1 MFKLLKLLFG
11 AKSQHLMLLPKDQET
26 KDKSVKLGVQGI
38 ILSVIGLIGV
48 ILFVLIATNL
58 ADNVLA
64 TQRGEGYQLPV
75 MSLFGAITF
84 YAFAFVFLGCVFG
97 GISFSIY
104 QKSINKRKFG
114 KVAFA
119 ICLSCLAVAIV
130 ATILILV
137 IMLQFKIC
145 NNLLS

>member
-1 MFKLLKLLFG
+1 M
-11 AKSQHLMLLPKDQET
+11 
-26 KDKSVKLGVQGI
+26 KLGVQGI

-64 TQRGEGYQLPV
+64 TQRGEGYQLLV

-114 KVAFA
+114 KVALA
-119 ICLSCLAVAIV
+119 ICLSCLVAAIV

-137 IMLQFKIC
+137 IML
-145 NNLLS
+145 